1 MTKAPFNS
9 KPASQMKKT
18 TLYAFIFLAA
28 GASVQAQ
35 NDTILKAN
43 SLEEVVITG
52 QYSAQSVNKSVYQVR
67 VISRADI
74 DRQAG
79 NNLADLLN
87 QTLNINI
94 IPNAASGKSAV
105 QLFGLDSQYFK
116 ILIDNI
122 PVINDEGLG
131 NNTDL
136 TQINLDDVQQIE
148 IVEGSMGVEY
158 GANAISGI
166 INIIT
171 KKSANSRW
179 EITPFIQE
187 ETVGKEYSLISRGR
201 HIQSLKIGHNFNSR
215 LYANALVTTNYF
227 KGFLNGQKGKNH
239 LYNDGQRGYEWL
251 PKDQVNAKS
260 FIGYNL
266 DNHSF
271 FYKFEFF
278 EESTDYYS
286 KTVLENLHPQTG
298 TIHPT
303 TFDDDTFISTRY
315 FHHLNAT
322 GKFSFMNYDISASFQ
337 QQERNVE
344 IFKYDI
350 RAKRKYDIEK
360 LEYES
365 REGFY
370 SKGNFSNF
378 LKNETVNFQIG
389 YEISEIT
396 GHLSY
401 ETGILFHGSLE
412 KRLGSYDVFGSGEIN
427 IGKRFSVRPGARV
440 MFSSQFD
447 TQAALSL
454 SSRYDLGKGY
464 HLRTVVGTAPRLPN
478 YEELYTFFVDVN
490 HDSQGNPN
498 LDPEQGLSASLYLNK
513 AFQSQSGAIFRSNF
527 SVFYLDVK
535 DRIEQITYTNDEG
548 KLAFTFDN
556 IDLFRTYGAT
566 LTSSLMYKGW
576 TANAGVTLSGTS
588 KVLDVQKDDFQSD
601 DYLYATQFNFNLS
614 HALAKTGTVLSAY
627 LKYTGPQYQFVQ
639 VPTGVGTATEI
650 VKGRQNDFTWLDAS
664 IMQPFLGKSL
674 ELTIGARNLLD
685 ITRINTSTDSAG
697 AHTAASSDIMLGYGR
712 SYFLKLRYRLNF

>member
-1 MTKAPFNS
+1 MRLIF
-9 KPASQMKKT
+9 
-18 TLYAFIFLAA
+18 TLSVLFLAVGFSA
-28 GASVQAQ
+28 NAQ
-35 NDTILKAN
+35 NDTLTKAKA
-43 SLEEVVITG
+43 LDEVVITG
-52 QYSAQSVNKSVYQVR
+52 QYNAQSVDKSVYQVR

-87 QTLNINI
+87 QSLNINI
-94 IPNAASGKSAV
+94 IPNAGSGKSSV
-105 QLFGLDSQYFK
+105 RLFGLDAQYFK

-171 KKSANSRW
+171 RKSAKSRW

-187 ETVGKEYSLISRGR
+187 ETVGSEYSLMNRGR

-215 LYANALVTTNYF
+215 LYANAMVTTNYF
-227 KGFLNGQKGKNH
+227 KGFLNDMEGKNH
-239 LYNDGQRGYEWL
+239 LYNDGRRGYEWL
-251 PKDQVNAKS
+251 PKDQINAKS
-260 FIGYNL
+260 FIGYTL

-278 EESTDYYS
+278 GESTDFYS
-286 KTVLENLHPQTG
+286 KNVQENPQPQTA
-298 TIHPT
+298 TIHPV
-303 TFDDDTFISTRY
+303 TFDDNTFISTRY

-322 GKFSFMNYDISASFQ
+322 GKFLFMNYDISASFQ

-344 IFKYDI
+344 TFKYLI
-350 RAKRKYDIEK
+350 RERVKYNVNK
-360 LEYES
+360 FGYES

-370 SKGNFSNF
+370 SKGNFNNF
-378 LKNETVNFQIG
+378 LKNKTIDFQIG
-389 YEISEIT
+389 YEISQIK

-401 ETGILFHGSLE
+401 LTGALFDGSLE
-412 KRLGSYDVFGSGEIN
+412 KTLGSYDAFGSTEIN
-427 IGKRFSVRPGARV
+427 FGKKFSIRPGARV

-454 SSRYDLGKGY
+454 SSHYDLGKGY
-464 HLRTVVGTAPRLPN
+464 QLRAVVGTAPRIPN
-478 YEELYTFFVDVN
+478 YEELYTYFVDVN
-490 HDSQGNPN
+490 HDSRGNPN
-498 LDPEQGLSASLYLNK
+498 LMPEQGLSASLFLNK
-513 AFQSQSGAIFRSNF
+513 SYVADSGAVFRSSLSGF
-527 SVFYLDVK
+527 FLDVK
-535 DRIEQITYTNDEG
+535 DRIEQINYTNDQG
-548 KLAFTFDN
+548 KLAFTYDN

-566 LTSSLMYKGW
+566 FTTGFQCRNW
-576 TANAGVTLSGTS
+576 TANVGVTLSGTS
-588 KVLDVQKDDFQSD
+588 KVLDVLKLDLESD
-601 DYLYATQFNFNLS
+601 DYLYSLQYNVNVS
-614 HALAKTGTVLSAY
+614 HTLDKIGTTFSAY

-639 VPTGVGTATEI
+639 ITNGTESEI
-650 VKGRQNDFTWLDAS
+650 VKGKQNEFTWLDAS

-685 ITRINTSTDSAG
+685 ITQVNTSTEGGA
-697 AHTAASSDIMLGYGR
+697 AHTTASSSIMLGYGR

>member
-1 MTKAPFNS
+1 MRLYPFIN
-9 KPASQMKKT
+9 A
-18 TLYAFIFLAA
+18 IFLTAGLAA
-28 GASVQAQ
+28 FAQ
-35 NDTILKAN
+35 NDTITKAKP
-43 SLEEVVITG
+43 LDEVVITG
-52 QYSAQSVNKSVYQVR
+52 QYSAQSVDKSVYQVR

-87 QTLNINI
+87 QSLNINI
-94 IPNAASGKSAV
+94 IPNASTGKSSV
-105 QLFGLDSQYFK
+105 RLFGLDAQYFK

-171 KKSANSRW
+171 KKSGKSRW

-187 ETVGKEYSLISRGR
+187 ETVGNEYSLMNRGR

-215 LYANALVTTNYF
+215 WYANAMVTTNYF
-227 KGFLNGQKGKNH
+227 KGFLNEMEGKNH

-260 FIGYNL
+260 FIGYTHN
-266 DNHSF
+266 NHSF

-278 EESTDYYS
+278 EESTDFYS
-286 KTVLENLHPQTG
+286 KNVQENPQPQTA
-298 TIHPT
+298 TIHPV
-303 TFDDDTFISTRY
+303 TFDDNTFISTRY

-322 GKFSFMNYDISASFQ
+322 GKFSFMNYDISVSFQ

-344 IFKYDI
+344 TFKYLI
-350 RAKRKYDIEK
+350 REQVKYDVNK
-360 LEYES
+360 SEYES

-370 SKGNFSNF
+370 SKGNFNNF
-378 LKNETVNFQIG
+378 LENENFDFQLG
-389 YEISEIT
+389 YEISEIK

-401 ETGILFHGSLE
+401 LTGVLFDGSLE
-412 KRLGSYDVFGSGEIN
+412 KTLGSYDVFGSTEITL
-427 IGKRFSVRPGARV
+427 GKRFAIRPGARV

-447 TQAALSL
+447 TQAAVSL

-464 HLRTVVGTAPRLPN
+464 QLRAVVGTAPRIPN
-478 YEELYTFFVDVN
+478 YEELYTYFVDVN
-490 HDSQGNPN
+490 HDSQGNPE
-498 LDPEQGLSASLYLNK
+498 LTPEQGLSASLFLNK
-513 AFQSQSGAIFRSNF
+513 SYISDSGAMFRSSLSGF
-527 SVFYLDVK
+527 FLDVR
-535 DRIEQITYTNDEG
+535 DRIEQINFTNDQG
-548 KLAFTFDN
+548 KLAFTYDN

-566 LTSSLMYKGW
+566 FTTAFQYKNW

-588 KVLDVQKDDFQSD
+588 KVLDFLKADAASD
-601 DYLYATQFNFNLS
+601 DYLYSLQYNVNFS
-614 HALAKTGTVLSAY
+614 HTLAKIGTTFSAY

-639 VPTGVGTATEI
+639 VTNGTETEI
-650 VKGRQNDFTWLDAS
+650 VKGKQNEFSWLDAS

-674 ELTIGARNLLD
+674 ELTIGARNLLN
-685 ITRINTSTDSAG
+685 ITQVNTSTDGAG
-697 AHTAASSDIMLGYGR
+697 AHTAASSNIMLGYGR